1 MDIVMDL
8 MTNER
13 IDYVNDKLSLIQ
25 KVDGLTFGTDALLL
39 AGYING
45 RYKSGV
51 EIGGGSGIISMLL
64 LTREKVET
72 VNCIEVQEDYATLIG
87 RNAELN
93 SLTERLT
100 PICADVREYKMHEEC
115 DLVFTNPPYMKSTS
129 GAHNEKT
136 AKTVARHEIFGDI
149 RDFCRSG
156 AKLLKFGGT
165 FAVVYRP
172 DRLIDLIAA
181 MRDEGVEPK
190 RMTFVHAD
198 TDSEPSMVLIEG
210 KRGGRSGILLTKPLI
225 IYKNKNHKEYGED
238 MEYIMEN
245 GSFPPEYK
253 R

>member
-1 MDIVMDL
+1 MGIVMDL

-45 RYKSGV
+45 RYANGV

-64 LTREKVET
+64 LTREKVGA
-72 VNCIEVQEDYATLIG
+72 VRCIEVQEEYAELIG

-93 SLTERLT
+93 SLSERLT
-100 PICADVREYKMHEEC
+100 PVCSDVRKYKPEEEY
-115 DLVFTNPPYMKSTS
+115 DIVFTNPPYMKSTS

-149 RDFCRSG
+149 RDFCHSG
-156 AKLLKFGGT
+156 ARLLKFGGT

-181 MRDEGVEPK
+181 MRGEGIEPK

-210 KRGGRSGILLTKPLI
+210 KRGGKSGLMLTKPLI
-225 IYKNKNHKEYGED
+225 IYKDKNHKEYGED

-245 GSFPPEYK
+245 GSFPAGYK

>member
-1 MDIVMDL
+1 MEL
-8 MTNER
+8 NNNER

-25 KVDGLTFGTDALLL
+25 KIDGLTFGTDALLL

-45 RYKSGV
+45 KHKSGV

-64 LTREKVET
+64 LTREKVGA
-72 VNCIEVQEDYATLIG
+72 VDCIEVQEEYATLIG
-87 RNAELN
+87 RNAELK
-93 SLTERLT
+93 SLSDRLT
-100 PICADVREYKMHEEC
+100 PVCSDVREYKPGEEC
-115 DLVFTNPPYMKSTS
+115 DIVFTNPPYMKSTS
-129 GAHNEKT
+129 GAHNERT

-149 RDFCRSG
+149 RDFCHAG
-156 AKLLKFGGT
+156 ARLLKFGGT

-181 MRDEGVEPK
+181 MRGEGVEPK

-210 KRGGRSGILLTKPLI
+210 KKGGKSGLLLTKPLI
-225 IYKNKNHKEYGED
+225 IYEDKNHKEYGED
-238 MEYIMEN
+238 MDHIMEN
-245 GSFPPEYK
+245 GSFPHEYK